1 MDSRINQDTI
11 IHQARI
17 DVIYWSVNHEKSLR
31 EIARIVMA
39 PFSTVRTVINEFKA
53 FGRSNKLLDITM
65 KAKLLEHRCQHMQAI
80 G

>member
-1 MDSRINQDTI
+1 MDSRITKDTI
-11 IHQARI
+11 RHQERI
-17 DVIYWSVNHEKSLR
+17 EMIYWSFNHKKSIR
-31 EIARIVMA
+31 EIAKIIRA
-39 PFSTVRTVINEFKA
+39 PFSTVRAVINEFKG